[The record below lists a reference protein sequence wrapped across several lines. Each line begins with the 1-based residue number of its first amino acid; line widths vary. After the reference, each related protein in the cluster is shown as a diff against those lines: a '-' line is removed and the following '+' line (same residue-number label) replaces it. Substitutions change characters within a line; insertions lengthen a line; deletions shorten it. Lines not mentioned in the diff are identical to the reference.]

1 MLAEKRAEHIAFLL
15 NQPERDLAF
24 VEYKGV
30 LYYALFPQNANAPSS
45 ATVKLLQGI
54 FDQFVDHSFFILR
67 QRIFVTG
74 SLTEMCRGMVKV
86 VGKRISENIT
96 AQDHGLSLDLHFEQV
111 GTSEE
116 VLIPVR
122 HLNSENQSPLQDIQ
136 DWIAGNTAASSRDLL
151 HLASGLARRVPR
163 GEILHDYDRDIAA
176 LLLDSTG
183 KVLSYGVNSNS
194 KNKTLHAEVN
204 LLQRLFREFKGKIP
218 QGAVLYSTHKPCKM
232 CAGMIYHWS
241 DDPSSVQVFYS
252 VEETGTLSR
261 HTVLDKWQLNKQ
273 LLSN

>member
-15 NQPERDLAF
+15 NRPERELAF
-24 VEYKGV
+24 VEHKGV
-30 LYYALFPQNANAPSS
+30 VYYALFPQNTSAPSS
-45 ATVKLLQGI
+45 ATVKLLQGL

-86 VGKRISENIT
+86 VGKRINENIVPKN
-96 AQDHGLSLDLHFEQV
+96 HGLSLDLRFEQV
-111 GTSEE
+111 GTPEE

-122 HLNSENQSPLQDIQ
+122 HLNSENQSSLQDIQ
-136 DWIAGNTAASSRDLL
+136 EWIATNTAVTSMDLL
-151 HLASGLARRVPR
+151 RLAGGLARRVPR
-163 GEILHDYDRDIAA
+163 GAILHDYDRDIAA
-176 LLLDSTG
+176 LLLDSSG

-204 LLQRLFREFKGKIP
+204 LLQRLFREYKRKIP
-218 QGAVLYSTHKPCKM
+218 KDAVLYSTHKPCKM

-241 DDPSSVQVFYS
+241 EDPLSAKVFYS
-252 VEETGTLSR
+252 VEETGVLSR
-261 HTVLDKWQLNKQ
+261 HTVLDKLQLNKQ
-273 LLSN
+273 LLQN